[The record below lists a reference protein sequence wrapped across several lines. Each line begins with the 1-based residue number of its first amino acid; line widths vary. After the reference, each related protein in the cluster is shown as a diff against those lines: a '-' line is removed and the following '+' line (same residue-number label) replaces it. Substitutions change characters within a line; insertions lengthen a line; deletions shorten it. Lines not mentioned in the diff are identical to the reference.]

1 MFLFSIRRRH
11 TRCAL
16 VTGVQTCALPI
27 SQPCVIV
34 RPMIEQAAVSAPTP
48 PPLSE
53 IAEWLQ
59 RTALRGVPSQE
70 LVGGLGERMI
80 AAGIPLSR
88 MTAMVDTLHPVHE
101 GSVFRWIAGA
111 TGPATVP
118 YRPHYLVP
126 GWPGHA
132 HSH

>member
-1 MFLFSIRRRH
+1 
-11 TRCAL
+11 
-16 VTGVQTCALPI
+16 
-27 SQPCVIV
+27 
-34 RPMIEQAAVSAPTP
+34 MIEQAAVSAPTP
-48 PPLSE
+48 PPLGE

-101 GSVFRWIAGA
+101 GSVFRWVAGE
-111 TGPATVP
+111 TGADTITYGRDYAVAGWQGTASD
-118 YRPHYLVP
+118 LVAKRKNVVS
-126 GWPGHA
+126 GERV
-132 HSH
+132 